1 MGKYS
6 KNRPKFVAP
15 IPITLSSEIYGFLP
29 DLYPHNPVSWLYYGY
44 KYISLWFKQ
53 VPQTAIPNVKVI
65 LDNGRFV
72 VDDSSG
78 SSGSTRLW
86 DYGFFGKGTLS
97 RSNSTWKSR
106 TSRRLH
112 LNQDPDHLELSNEE
126 ITKFRRQERIQFKLE
141 RAKEHELIIKRRNN
155 TITAEETAQLAE
167 INQILLLFRRSNKL
181 QVQQELG
188 VTIAKEDMR
197 PEDQRIVGVG
207 DIGDDI
213 IDVEQVQLDD
223 VETMFLKFI
232 DVIDIYNG
240 SKLLSTTEL
249 FHNLSNNNNE
259 FITNYVVYHHYRSLG
274 WCVRTGIKFGCTYLL
289 YKKGPPF
296 SHAEHAILI
305 MQGNETLTM
314 LQTVARVISS
324 VRKNLVLVY
333 VEEVVDNNDS
343 NTTKNHNN
351 NNSLEQTLTSYKVNE
366 VVYRRWVPNKT
377 RD

>member
-6 KNRPKFVAP
+6 KNRPQFVAP

-29 DLYPHNPVSWLYYGY
+29 DLYPHNPISWLYYGY

-53 VPQTAIPNVKVI
+53 VPQTAIPNVRVI
-65 LDNGRFV
+65 LDNNRFV

-78 SSGSTRLW
+78 SGSGSTRLW

-106 TSRRLH
+106 TNRRLH
-112 LNQDPDHLELSNEE
+112 LNQDPEHLELSNEE

-141 RAKEHELIIKRRNN
+141 RAKEHELVIKRRNN
-155 TITAEETAQLAE
+155 TITDEETAQLEE

-181 QVQQELG
+181 KIQQELG
-188 VTIAKEDMR
+188 VSISKQDMR
-197 PEDQRIVGVG
+197 PEDQRLV
-207 DIGDDI
+207 DDSDGI
-213 IDVEQVQLDD
+213 IDIEQVQLDD

-249 FHNLSNNNNE
+249 FHSLNKSSE

-314 LQTVARVISS
+314 LQTVVRVISS

-333 VEEVVDNNDS
+333 VEKTSDNN
-343 NTTKNHNN
+343 NKNHH
-351 NNSLEQTLTSYKVNE
+351 NNSLENSLSSYKVNE
-366 VVYRRWVPNKT
+366 VIYRRWVPNKT